1 MVYGHPSPVL
11 TGLNDEQLR
20 SYNERRY
27 HDAKPRPLQL
37 GNQAHLVPPT
47 FDTVVFSRWARCV
60 TSGATQSLFISGR
73 AQASGFKGWGMNAER
88 VGETAVRENSDDSD
102 KNRKGNE
109 AIKSKAYYTV
119 PHEECW

>member
-1 MVYGHPSPVL
+1 
-11 TGLNDEQLR
+11 
-20 SYNERRY
+20 
-27 HDAKPRPLQL
+27 
-37 GNQAHLVPPT
+37 
-47 FDTVVFSRWARCV
+47 
-60 TSGATQSLFISGR
+60 
-73 AQASGFKGWGMNAER
+73 MNAER